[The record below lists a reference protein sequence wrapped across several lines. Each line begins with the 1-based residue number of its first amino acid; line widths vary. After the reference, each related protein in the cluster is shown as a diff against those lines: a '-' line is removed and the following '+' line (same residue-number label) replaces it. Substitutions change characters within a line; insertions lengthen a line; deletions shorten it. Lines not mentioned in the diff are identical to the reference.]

1 MNISSVKDRLIAR
14 KSELSARLRRIE
26 TDLDSPRSSDDD
38 DRAIE
43 REDEEVL
50 EELGEAG
57 LFELR
62 AIDAALDR
70 IEHDRYGICTKCGNP
85 IAPERLDI
93 VPQAPLCM
101 ACVQEIN
108 G

>member
-1 MNISSVKDRLIAR
+1 MNISSFKDRLVAR
-14 KSELSARLRRIE
+14 KIELSARLRRIE
-26 TDLDSPRSSDDD
+26 SDLDSPRSPDDD

-57 LFELR
+57 LSELK
-62 AIDAALDR
+62 AINAALDR
-70 IEHDRYGICTKCGNP
+70 IDHDRYGICTKCGNA
-85 IAPERLDI
+85 ISKERLNV
-93 VPQAPLCM
+93 VPQAALCM
-101 ACVQEIN
+101 ACIEEIN

>member
-1 MNISSVKDRLIAR
+1 MSISSIKERLIAR

-26 TDLDSPRSSDDD
+26 SDLDSPRSPDDD

-57 LFELR
+57 LSELR

-70 IEHDRYGICTKCGNP
+70 IDHDRYGICTKCGNP
-85 IAPERLDI
+85 VSKERLNAM
-93 VPQAPLCM
+93 PQAALCM
-101 ACVQEIN
+101 ACMTEIN